1 MGGGHSRREDS
12 FCRGRVVSGQG
23 VFREQGL
30 SWEGLMRGRTGALPP
45 LCCTSRCLV
54 LMTGIWDV
62 DGGHKH
68 FMVRLGWIRLQKHT
82 TLRGLQRKFVVHSE
96 STLDLVALQG
106 WCLPRGG
113 SVRVLCILH
122 FSASAL

>member
-45 LCCTSRCLV
+45 LPPLY
-54 LMTGIWDV
+54 LPGIND
-62 DGGHKH
+62 
-68 FMVRLGWIRLQKHT
+68 RNLGCR
-82 TLRGLQRKFVVHSE
+82 RR
-96 STLDLVALQG
+96 A
-106 WCLPRGG
+106 
-113 SVRVLCILH
+113 
-122 FSASAL
+122 